1 MLPEIK
7 ITYRANAKSL
17 RLRVYPHQICLTA
30 PKGATQKK
38 LQDFISAHQ
47 VWLEQTWQ
55 AQHQSL
61 PSQIQLFNL
70 DFPLQVCL
78 TAQRN
83 RYILDL
89 EKQVLFIRNI
99 DASKHLKQFILDYA
113 KKYLPIVLDEI
124 SGQTQIPF
132 RHVQVRYA
140 QSRWGSCSTSG
151 KIMLNAML
159 VFASM
164 PLVRYVCIHELVH
177 IRHFNHSRCFWD
189 MVQTFD
195 SEYVSHRKQLKT
207 LQIMPIWQS

>member
-30 PKGATQKK
+30 PKSATQKQLK
-38 LQDFISAHQ
+38 DFISVHQ
-47 VWLEQTWQ
+47 AWLEQTWQ

-70 DFPLQVCL
+70 DFPLKVCL
-78 TAQRN
+78 KAQRN
-83 RYILDL
+83 CYILDL
-89 EKQVLFIRNI
+89 EKQVLFIKNI

-113 KKYLPIVLDEI
+113 KQYLPLVLDEI

-132 RHVQVRYA
+132 SHIQVRYA
-140 QSRWGSCSTSG
+140 KSRWGSCSTSG

-159 VFASM
+159 VLGSM
-164 PLVRYVCIHELVH
+164 PVVHYVCIHELAH
-177 IRHFNHSRCFWD
+177 IHHFNHSQSFWN
-189 MVQTFD
+189 MVQMFD
-195 SEYVSHRKQLKT
+195 SAYQLHRKQLKT
-207 LQIMPIWQS
+207 LQIMPIWHS